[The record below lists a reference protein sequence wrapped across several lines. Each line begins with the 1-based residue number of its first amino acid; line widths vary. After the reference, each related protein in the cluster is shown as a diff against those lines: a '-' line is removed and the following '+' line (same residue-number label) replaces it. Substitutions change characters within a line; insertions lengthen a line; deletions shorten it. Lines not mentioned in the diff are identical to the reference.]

1 MLQRLEEVRTHLEM
15 RLREGERRMAAARA
29 AGHSVQSWE
38 DRWEA
43 LLREYEAVCDALEE
57 AAGPGAATSAPRQ
70 HRPKSGRP
78 TATASCNA
86 VVFL

>member
-1 MLQRLEEVRTHLEM
+1 MLQRLEEVRAHLEM
-15 RLREGERRMAAARA
+15 RLREGERRIAAARA
-29 AGHSVQSWE
+29 AGHPVQSWE
-38 DRWEA
+38 DLWVA

-57 AAGPGAATSAPRQ
+57 AAGRGAVTPGPRR

-78 TATASCNA
+78 TAAASCNA